1 MAAAE
6 SQPADKDLEEGR
18 EEFLRQA
25 LKISPEV
32 DTDLLGRAYD
42 FAARAHSGQ
51 KRESGDPFLTHCV
64 NVAQILLELQ
74 LGSITCAAGLIHDAA
89 EDTAA
94 TIDEVRESFGEEI
107 AALVDGVT
115 KIGELRFENPERQ
128 QVENYRKMLLS
139 MARDIRV
146 ILIKLAD
153 RLHNMRTLDSLTKE
167 QRHRISLETREIYAP
182 LAHRF
187 GMARI
192 KWELEDGAFKYLESD
207 AYRDI
212 GRKVA
217 KKRKVRE
224 SHIEEIEKPL
234 LEKLREAKIDA
245 EVTGRPKHFFSI
257 YRKMKEQNLSFE
269 QVYDLSAIRVIT
281 ATEQD
286 CYHVLGLIHSMWTP
300 VHDRFKDYIATP
312 KTNMYQ
318 SLHTVVI
325 GPMQEPAEIQIRT
338 REMDRTAELGIAAH
352 WRYKEG
358 GKSDPELDAQMV
370 WLRQVLDW
378 QKDMTDPQEFM
389 EFLKIDLFQDEVFVF
404 TPKGDLTN
412 LPKGA
417 TALDFAFHIHTDIG
431 LHCAGARVNGQIATI
446 HRTLSSG
453 DTVEII
459 TSPNQ
464 KPSIDWVS
472 KVVTSRARSKVRQWL
487 RVKGLEESIS
497 LGRML
502 LERRAKK
509 ENTSLKNNKLM
520 KQVVRDLELRDVDSL
535 YAAVGRGDVSVEH
548 VLEQLSPGKKEEAAE
563 GESVVQKLV
572 QRVRRSAEGIRIED
586 IDNLMIH
593 FARCCQPVPGDPIVG
608 FVTRGR
614 GLSIHRADCPNTF
627 RSSESSERRI
637 HVEWDVGK
645 KPSFE
650 VGLKVLADDR
660 PHLLA
665 DVAKAISDADSNIKN
680 VVSEVA
686 DGMAEGKFIVEV
698 SNLAHLQRVIKNI
711 SGIRGVS
718 GVERQQ
724 FEDFEASS

>member
-1 MAAAE
+1 MTAVE
-6 SQPADKDLEEGR
+6 SQEVDKALEEGR
-18 EEFLRQA
+18 EEFLKRG

-32 DTDLLGRAYD
+32 DADLLAKAYQ

-51 KRESGDPFLTHCV
+51 KRESGEPFLNHCL
-64 NVAQILLELQ
+64 NVAYILLELQ
-74 LGSITCAAGLIHDAA
+74 LGSVTCAAGLIHDAA
-89 EDTAA
+89 EDTAT
-94 TIDEVRESFGEEI
+94 TINEVRKSFGDEI

-153 RLHNMRTLDSLTKE
+153 RLHNMRTLDSLNKE

-192 KWELEDGAFKYLESD
+192 KWELEDRAFKNLEAD

-224 SHIEEIEKPL
+224 NHIEEIKKPL
-234 LEKLREAKIDA
+234 LRKLKEAGISA

-257 YRKMKEQNLSFE
+257 YRKMREQNLTFE
-269 QVYDLSAIRVIT
+269 QVYDLSAIRVT
-281 ATEQD
+281 TESEQD

-338 REMDRTAELGIAAH
+338 KEMDRTAELGIAAH

-370 WLRQVLDW
+370 WLRQVLEW

-404 TPKGDLTN
+404 TPKGDLTK

-417 TALDFAFHIHTDIG
+417 TALDFAFQIHTDIG
-431 LHCAGARVNGQIATI
+431 LHCAGAKVNGQIATI

-472 KVVTSRARSKVRQWL
+472 KVVTSRARSKIRQWL

-502 LERRAKK
+502 LERRARK
-509 ENTSLKNNKLM
+509 EKTSLKNDNLLEETAKGL
-520 KQVVRDLELRDVDSL
+520 DLKDIDSL

-548 VLEQLSPGKKEEAAE
+548 VLERLRPEKKEEPGE

-627 RSSESSERRI
+627 RTSESSERRI

-645 KPSFE
+645 RPSFE
-650 VGLKVLADDR
+650 VGLKIQADDR

-680 VVSEVA
+680 VVSAAA
-686 DGMAEGKFIVEV
+686 DGIAEGKFIVEV
-698 SNLAHLQRVIKNI
+698 TNLAHLQRVIQNI
-711 SGIRGVS
+711 STIRGVS

-724 FEDFEASS
+724 FEDFEAST